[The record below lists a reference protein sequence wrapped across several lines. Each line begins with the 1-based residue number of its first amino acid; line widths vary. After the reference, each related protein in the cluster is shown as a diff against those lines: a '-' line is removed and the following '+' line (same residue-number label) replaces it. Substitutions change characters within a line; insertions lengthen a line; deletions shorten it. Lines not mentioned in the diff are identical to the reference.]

1 MSIVI
6 KSQKNMRKVG
16 GEKSRA
22 FVNQRKEVPSKLLL
36 NERDNGLVAVI
47 FLFTLF
53 LSMIYIILAQSTSH
67 CTRPSDFPR
76 IITIF

>member
-6 KSQKNMRKVG
+6 KSQKETQEKLAVKKVVPL
-16 GEKSRA
+16 ST
-22 FVNQRKEVPSKLLL
+22 KEVTSKLFL

-47 FLFTLF
+47 CSLTLF
-53 LSMIYIILAQSTSH
+53 VSMIYIILAQSTSH